1 MAKVWE
7 PGESSGGAQ
16 HLFRT
21 FKGDFLEEG
30 AFAMDLKVYTGVC
43 QLKEDICR
51 HALHS
56 FSRHCSRPPIIQA
69 LCWPTLGTR
78 SKSGYP
84 FKGAPHL
91 VVGGLMGRECSSPG

>member
-1 MAKVWE
+1 
-7 PGESSGGAQ
+7 
-16 HLFRT
+16 
-21 FKGDFLEEG
+21 
-30 AFAMDLKVYTGVC
+30 MDLRVYTGVC

-56 FSRHCSRPPIIQA
+56 FSKHCLRPPINQA

-78 SKSGYP
+78 LNSVSS
-84 FKGAPHL
+84 FKGDPHL